1 MSCWGEL
8 GFPGIF
14 AAEDFIHRP
23 PFHYIFICRHLLE
36 QIWVEI
42 AERQGW
48 NFCCILSSARA
59 YLVLCYFGASLIKI
73 SIKWIEKYMRV
84 VYTHMF
90 LFVCANMCGG
100 QCSVFFFFLTQSLS
114 LDFTNKR
121 LRAIYWG
128 ESLLAQRDA
137 ENTQLIFLLSGHP
150 RTPPPTY
157 HLPQTK
163 MFLSFPFYSS
173 LCLCSWFPLT
183 LYAFLFII
191 ILYSLPVNFLLASPL
206 DLCLI

>member
-23 PFHYIFICRHLLE
+23 PFHYIFICRHPLE

-42 AERQGW
+42 AERQGR

-84 VYTHMF
+84 VYTHMC

-100 QCSVFFFFLTQSLS
+100 QCSVVFFFFFDTISFVRFYQQTAESHILRRKPACAERCRKHPADLS
-114 LDFTNKR
+114 P
-121 LRAIYWG
+121 
-128 ESLLAQRDA
+128 QR
-137 ENTQLIFLLSGHP
+137 TS
-150 RTPPPTY
+150 
-157 HLPQTK
+157 
-163 MFLSFPFYSS
+163 
-173 LCLCSWFPLT
+173 
-183 LYAFLFII
+183 
-191 ILYSLPVNFLLASPL
+191 
-206 DLCLI
+206 